1 MYKVTGST
9 DFQMASELFTQVR
22 ISLEMTC
29 EPNLVSTV
37 DLTFLLSLLVKS
49 SGKKIL
55 LKEEESI
62 QHDVNVQGC
71 N

>member
-9 DFQMASELFTQVR
+9 DFQMASELFTQVC